1 VGLFVVL
8 AVLFIPIPRFRSF
21 LISFIPY
28 GAVWFIFTALRSL
41 ADETVLARTVNLQV
55 VRFERWIFDGQIP
68 TVTLQEQLFVP
79 GDLHWWDYSL
89 TFVHWSY
96 FAIPHIVAWRLWQK
110 YPQVFQ
116 RYLTAMTIALTV
128 GLIIY
133 FVIPSNPPWLSG
145 ETLNSP
151 AAPTVYRI
159 MEPVGEQLGGGLYQA
174 GYQVVGESNPI
185 AAMPSIHM
193 AITFLLIFPARRF
206 GRLWRILAVIYA
218 LLMGIALVYLGE
230 HYVIDVLVGSAIAA
244 YGWWV
249 SAPWLGAWRPLLE
262 RRRRTRVE
270 PTPSGRTAPA
280 S

>member
-1 VGLFVVL
+1 
-8 AVLFIPIPRFRSF
+8 
-21 LISFIPY
+21 
-28 GAVWFIFTALRSL
+28 
-41 ADETVLARTVNLQV
+41 VNLQV
-55 VRFERWIFDGQIP
+55 ARFERWIFDGQIP
-68 TVTLQEQLFVP
+68 TVTLQEHLFTP
-79 GDLHWWDYSL
+79 GEIHWWDYSL

-96 FAIPHIVAWRLWQK
+96 FLVPHLVAWRLWQK
-110 YPQVFQ
+110 YPHVFR
-116 RYLTAMTIALTV
+116 RYLAAMTILLTV

-193 AITFLLIFPARRF
+193 SITFLLIFPARLF
-206 GRLWRILAVIYA
+206 GRFWRALAVIYA
-218 LLMGIALVYLGE
+218 LLMGVAVVYLGE
-230 HYVIDVLVGSAIAA
+230 HYVVDVIVGSAIAA

-249 SAPWLGAWRPLLE
+249 ALPWRGSWSPLLQRCHA
-262 RRRRTRVE
+262 RRPEAGTNPAMSDARLAMQQRR
-270 PTPSGRTAPA
+270 S
-280 S
+280 